1 MPTTGLSAF
10 LAQSERLPGRI
21 RPSATYRL
29 WNMGGNA
36 LISSIPNS
44 HRAPQSIRYHLPL
57 ANGNGV
63 DSDACHF

>member
-1 MPTTGLSAF
+1 MSTAGLSAF
-10 LAQSERLPGRI
+10 LAQFERLPGCI
-21 RPSATYRL
+21 RPSVTYRL

-44 HRAPQSIRYHLPL
+44 HRAPQPIRYHLPL

-63 DSDACHF
+63 DSDVCRF